1 MNNIIGMYHALR
13 HVETVGDLAETLFSE
28 YGMPRRKAYSDSKG
42 LLGKC
47 ELVAQ
52 DWVRHQYAM
61 QLRQRATVPD
71 GELRGNIICT
81 ALMFCAIVK
90 SGDLKTLYLVK
101 QDASAFIKTTAFTQ
115 KLEPEFFIRHFERPL
130 VLYSGEPKTLFD
142 DVLCIELFYNEEEKT
157 LECLLSCVN
166 GDSPSREFARS
177 IPVEELS
184 GVFSVDSLA
193 QGEMGEGM
201 LFLIKQGIV
210 ESIGDLDRKFY
221 DAMQYALKFLLLKES
236 DKQPLITEH
245 QYKKSIKHNDKIKD
259 IYGKINYQ
267 RVSLTTTY
275 KNSVPRNQS
284 VDTLV
289 LDKEGKTLRA
299 ITVRG
304 FLRRQHYGPGNSL
317 VKTVYIDSHESHSWK
332 LDGIRIVR
340 VVK

>member
-1 MNNIIGMYHALR
+1 MNNIIGIYHALR
-13 HVETVGDLAETLFSE
+13 HVETVEDLADTLFAE
-28 YGMPRRKAYSDSKG
+28 HGMLRRRDYSAAKG
-42 LLGKC
+42 LSSKC

-52 DWVRHQYAM
+52 DWVRYQYVK
-61 QLRQRATVPD
+61 QLRPRATVPD
-71 GELRGNIICT
+71 GELGGNIRCT
-81 ALMFCAIVK
+81 ALTFCAIIK

-101 QDASAFIKTTAFTQ
+101 QDASEFIKTTAFTQ
-115 KLEPEFFIRHFERPL
+115 KLEPEFFISHFERPL
-130 VLYSGEPKTLFD
+130 VLYLEPKTLFD

-157 LECLLSCVN
+157 LECLLSCIDGN
-166 GDSPSREFARS
+166 SPSREFARS

-184 GVFSVDSLA
+184 GVFSVDTLA
-193 QGEMGEGM
+193 QEELGEGA

-210 ESIGDLDRKFY
+210 KSISDLDNKFY
-221 DAMQYALKFLLLKES
+221 EALRYALKFLLLKES
-236 DKQPLITEH
+236 DKQPLIAER
-245 QYKKSIKHNDKIKD
+245 QYKKSIKHNDKAKD

-275 KNSVPRNQS
+275 KDSVPRNQN

-289 LDKEGKTLRA
+289 LDKEGKTLRV
-299 ITVRG
+299 IKVRG

-332 LDGIRIVR
+332 LDGIRIVK